1 MTKLDMPT
9 RLGVAH
15 PEATLE
21 HYKVGDGTSQHQ
33 EHLRGVAARK
43 ILPRDR
49 HSVFTPVKRDPLVIL
64 ERQNSQRL
72 ADLVPLRMARML
84 ENPFTFYRG
93 TAGIMA
99 ADLALGP
106 DTGARL
112 SICGD
117 AHIGNF
123 GFFASPE
130 RNLVFDLNDFDEA
143 ATGPWEWDLKRM
155 VTSVVV
161 AGQNAGFDA
170 KFIRTATLDAA
181 RGYREFLRDLVHMPM
196 IDRYYFRSD
205 EKRWEAITN
214 PEVRAV
220 IDKAAK
226 DAHEHTSYRV
236 VKKLT
241 SADDSGAH
249 RFVPNPPVLTP
260 VSDVVR
266 ANLAAIH
273 AAYLGSVRNDIR
285 VLLEQFTLTDV
296 ARRVVGVGSVGT
308 RCFLMLFTGPI
319 GDPLVL
325 QVKEAELSVI
335 ETDGGIVQPADPLEM
350 PSRDIADDII
360 GDLAEIPGR
369 AGADT
374 PNQGLRVINNQRVQQ
389 AVSDP
394 FLGYM
399 RVNGHDFYVRQFQ
412 DMKGSV
418 DASTL
423 SREVFPAYGWLC
435 GRMLARAH
443 AQSSEAAYVSGY
455 LGSSTKF
462 DEAVTKWAH
471 AYAEQSL
478 ADFHALEFAVA
489 TGRISAE

>member
-1 MTKLDMPT
+1 MPA
-9 RLGVAH
+9 RLGVPKSVAGI
-15 PEATLE
+15 PRE
-21 HYKVGDGTSQHQ
+21 KVGTGTRQHE

-43 ILPRDR
+43 TLPRES
-49 HSVFTPVKRDPLVIL
+49 HSVFEPILRDPLLIL

-72 ADLVPLRMARML
+72 PDLIPLRMARML
-84 ENPFTFYRG
+84 ENPFTFFRG

-99 ADLALGP
+99 ADLARGP

-130 RNLVFDLNDFDEA
+130 RHLVFDLNDFDEA

-155 VTSVVV
+155 LTSVVV

-170 KFIRTATLDAA
+170 KFVRNSTLDAA
-181 RGYREFLRDLVHMPM
+181 KGYREFLRELVHMPM

-205 EKRWEAITN
+205 EKRWDAITN

-220 IDKAAK
+220 LDRAA
-226 DAHEHTSYRV
+226 DQAHEHTSYRV
-236 VKKLT
+236 VRKLT
-241 SADDSGAH
+241 AADGSGVH
-249 RFVPNPPVLTP
+249 RFVSDPPVLSP

-273 AAYLGSVRNDIR
+273 GAYLGSVRNDIR

-308 RCFLMLFTGPI
+308 RCYLMLFTGPI

-325 QVKEAELSVI
+325 QVKEAESSVI
-335 ETDGGIVQPADPLEM
+335 EVDGGIVQPVDPLEV
-350 PSRDIADDII
+350 PSRDIADDIA
-360 GDLAEIPGR
+360 GDLADIPG
-369 AGADT
+369 GATADVAS
-374 PNQGLRVINNQRVQQ
+374 QGLRVINNQRVQQ

-412 DMKGSV
+412 DMKGSI

-423 SREVFPAYGWLC
+423 SRGVFPAYGWLC

-443 AQSSEAAYVSGY
+443 AQSAEAAFVSGY
-455 LGSSTKF
+455 LGNSTRF
-462 DEAVTKWAH
+462 DEAVTTWAH

-478 ADFHALEFAVA
+478 ADFHALESAVA